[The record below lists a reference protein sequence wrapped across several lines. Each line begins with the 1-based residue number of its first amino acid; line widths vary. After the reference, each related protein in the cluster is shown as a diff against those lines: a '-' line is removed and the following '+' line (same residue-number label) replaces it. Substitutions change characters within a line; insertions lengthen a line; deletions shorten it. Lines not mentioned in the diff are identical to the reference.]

1 MGHLDEAAACIRAAA
16 DAVREVVRMNLL
28 IEQQMVEA
36 AGYIRQAGTEGHTA
50 AFLTQ
55 SLSISDAGREKAA
68 EAQSLADDLDRVAAM
83 ILNAGG

>member
-1 MGHLDEAAACIRAAA
+1 MNLQ
-16 DAVREVVRMNLL
+16 MNLL
-28 IEQQMVEA
+28 IEQRMVEA

-50 AFLTQ
+50 VFLTL